1 MEWICTW
8 KGNGMTIRDI
18 VMAAAGVGGAPP
30 PASSTDPQFNYVTML
45 LHGDG
50 TNGAQNNTFVDSS
63 TNNFTITRNGT
74 PTQGSFSPYGDL
86 WSNYFPTSTNYLKF
100 TGTNAAFQFGTGDWT
115 VECWACPQTIN
126 ADQYIWDFRP
136 TSNGA
141 YPALDMSS
149 TGFKYVANAAV
160 QITGTTAPKVGTW
173 YHVAVCRS
181 GTSTKLFVN
190 GVQEGSTY
198 SDSTNYTVAAD
209 RPYIGI
215 DGFSG
220 TSFPFNG
227 YISNLRMVKG
237 TALYTSN
244 FTPST
249 TPLTAV
255 SGTSLLTCQ
264 SNRFIDNSSNNFAI
278 TVTGTPSVQ
287 RFSPFDPAAEYSTSV
302 IGGSG
307 YFSGTSQYL
316 SAGSAGSALAFG
328 TGDFTIEG
336 WVYPTAIKLQ
346 RIYDGRD
353 GSNGFFP
360 TLGMLASGAFSYFN
374 NGLTRI
380 TGSTIAKVN
389 NWYHIAI
396 CRSGTSTRMF
406 INGVQE
412 GITYSDSSNYITTVS
427 SPYIGIDGITL
438 GTVTWAGYISDLRA
452 LKGTALYTTTFTP
465 PTAPLTAITNTSL
478 LLNTVNAGIYDNAMM
493 NDLVTV
499 GDAKVS
505 TAVVKYGTGSLA
517 FDGTG
522 DWLTFVDSPNVQLG
536 SGDFTIEGWV
546 NLSALG
552 SARGIFSKGTA
563 TTGLSLAV
571 NALNQVV
578 FNYTAS
584 SLTGTTV
591 LMATTWYHIAVVRS
605 GSATGNVKIFI
616 NGTADATSGGAI
628 TDNFN
633 QTNAGYIGADRVGT
647 SPMNGYI
654 DDLRIT
660 KGVAR
665 YTANFT
671 PPTAAL
677 PNN

>member
-1 MEWICTW
+1 
-8 KGNGMTIRDI
+8 MTMLMHHMLR
-18 VMAAAGVGGAPP
+18 AAAGYAAPTP
-30 PASSTDPQFNYVTML
+30 PSTDPQFNYVTML

-63 TNNFTITRNGT
+63 TNNFIITRNGT

-86 WSNYFPTSTNYLKF
+86 WSNQFSGSGQYLKN
-100 TGTNAAFQFGTGDWT
+100 TTATVTDFGTGNFT
-115 VECWACPQTIN
+115 VEYWV
-126 ADQYIWDFRP
+126 YP
-136 TSNGA
+136 TTTNSTYQQHVGSA
-141 YPALDMSS
+141 TTS
-149 TGFKYVANAAV
+149 TGFGCGMLNTAGTIYATTISTGYDTGVAFARNVWTHIAWV
-160 QITGTTAPKVGTW
+160 RNGTTLTA
-173 YHVAVCRS
+173 YR
-181 GTSTKLFVN
+181 N
-190 GVQEGSTY
+190 GVSIGSFTV
-198 SDSTNYTVAAD
+198 STNFNETGVG
-209 RPYIGI
+209 IGAQ
-215 DGFSG
+215 
-220 TSFPFNG
+220 PNG
-227 YISNLRMVKG
+227 AFITTACYLSNIRVVKD

-264 SNRFIDNSSNNFAI
+264 SNRFRDNSSNNFAI
-278 TVTGTPSVQ
+278 TVTGAPSVQ

-302 IGGSG
+302 IGGSAVMTG
-307 YFSGTSQYL
+307 TQYLLLGGQSAFSFDADFTVELWFYALGAGTGTPKLYESRGSGQEGVYVTLEHSGTSLVFRMSSAARITTTFAYNTWNHVALVRSSGVITMYL
-316 SAGSAGSALAFG
+316 NGVSAGTYSTSA
-328 TGDFTIEG
+328 T
-336 WVYPTAIKLQ
+336 
-346 RIYDGRD
+346 
-353 GSNGFFP
+353 
-360 TLGMLASGAFSYFN
+360 TL
-374 NGLTRI
+374 
-380 TGSTIAKVN
+380 V
-389 NWYHIAI
+389 
-396 CRSGTSTRMF
+396 GTSRPCIGAYPGF
-406 INGVQE
+406 DNLNGYV
-412 GITYSDSSNYITTVS
+412 SN
-427 SPYIGIDGITL
+427 
-438 GTVTWAGYISDLRA
+438 LRVV
-452 LKGTALYTTTFTP
+452 KGTAVYTAAFTP

-478 LLNTVNAGIYDNAMM
+478 LLNTVNAGIFDNAMT

-499 GDAKVS
+499 GNAQVS
-505 TAVVKYGTGSLA
+505 TAVKKYGTGSMY

-536 SGDFTIEGWV
+536 TGDFTIEGWV
-546 NLSALG
+546 NLSLLG
-552 SARGIFSKGTA
+552 AARGIFSKGTS

-605 GSATGNVKIFI
+605 GSATGNVKIYI

-633 QTNAGYIGADRVGT
+633 QTNAGYIGADRIGT

-660 KGVAR
+660 KGYAR

-677 PNN
+677 PNY

>member
-1 MEWICTW
+1 MFAASKTAA
-8 KGNGMTIRDI
+8 
-18 VMAAAGVGGAPP
+18 AAAGTPP
-30 PASSTDPQFNYVTML
+30 PSTDPQFNYVTML

-74 PTQGSFSPYGDL
+74 PTQGSFSPYGTL

-115 VECWACPQTIN
+115 VECWVCPQTIK

-149 TGFKYVANAAV
+149 TSFKYVANAAV

-215 DGFSG
+215 DSFSG
-220 TSFPFNG
+220 SSFPFNG
-227 YISNLRMVKG
+227 SISNVRIVKG

-264 SNRFIDNSSNNFAI
+264 SNRFRDNSSNNFAI

-307 YFSGTSQYL
+307 QFSSNTSYL
-316 SAGSAGSALAFG
+316 TAASNAAFAFPGEFTVEGWFYWTTIPSAGQITGVLASGGFNITYNTTLQFNLFG
-328 TGDFTIEG
+328 TGAIASATFTP
-336 WVYPTAIKLQ
+336 VV
-346 RIYDGRD
+346 GR
-353 GSNGFFP
+353 
-360 TLGMLASGAFSYFN
+360 
-374 NGLTRI
+374 
-380 TGSTIAKVN
+380 
-389 NWYHIAI
+389 WYHIAMTRNASNLCTVWI
-396 CRSGTSTRMF
+396 DGVSSATGTSSASF
-406 INGVQE
+406 VQGAWSLYGGSNNG
-412 GITYSDSSNYITTVS
+412 G
-427 SPYIGIDGITL
+427 
-438 GTVTWAGYISDLRA
+438 AGYVSNLRVV
-452 LKGTALYTTTFTP
+452 KGTAVYTAAFTP

-478 LLNTVNAGIYDNAMM
+478 LLNTVNAGIFDNAMM

-499 GDAKVS
+499 GNAQVS
-505 TAVVKYGTGSLA
+505 TAVKKYGTGSIV
-517 FDGTG
+517 FDLLDDCVIAPSSPNFQYGTG
-522 DWLTFVDSPNVQLG
+522 DFTVEFWLYFASLPSLTAIIFDQRTAATQVVPTLYYDTNNLYYFTNGANRISGTFTTTGAWVHVAVCRSSGSTKLFVNGVQLG
-536 SGDFTIEGWV
+536 STYTDT
-546 NLSALG
+546 N
-552 SARGIFSKGTA
+552 
-563 TTGLSLAV
+563 
-571 NALNQVV
+571 
-578 FNYTAS
+578 NY
-584 SLTGTTV
+584 
-591 LMATTWYHIAVVRS
+591 I
-605 GSATGNVKIFI
+605 
-616 NGTADATSGGAI
+616 TSPV
-628 TDNFN
+628 
-633 QTNAGYIGADRVGT
+633 YIGARWDLQGEL
-647 SPMNGYI
+647 NGYI
-654 DDLRIT
+654 DDFRIT
-660 KGVAR
+660 KGYAR